1 MKGRGC
7 RLESHACQHER
18 QSNNQ
23 GGHLPACSSRQ
34 RRAIHASSVC
44 LVSPYSRDMPKSNKA
59 KAKLPSKKYL
69 MAESLLRRAAN
80 A

>member
-1 MKGRGC
+1 
-7 RLESHACQHER
+7 
-18 QSNNQ
+18 
-23 GGHLPACSSRQ
+23 
-34 RRAIHASSVC
+34 
-44 LVSPYSRDMPKSNKA
+44 MPKSNKA